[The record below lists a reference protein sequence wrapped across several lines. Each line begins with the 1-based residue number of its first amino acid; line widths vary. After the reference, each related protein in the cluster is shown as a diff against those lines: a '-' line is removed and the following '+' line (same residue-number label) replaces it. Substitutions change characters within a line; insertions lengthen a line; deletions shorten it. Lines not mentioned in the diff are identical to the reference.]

1 MDIKEEGLEPVF
13 SRVQHGTQIT
23 GNKHIQYISIN
34 YSVSIPVLMRAFF
47 VAKLSNFTQDT
58 QKCYSVN
65 IKWQ

>member
-1 MDIKEEGLEPVF
+1 MNIKEEGLEPVF

-23 GNKHIQYISIN
+23 GNKQIQYIPTTQCRL
-34 YSVSIPVLMRAFF
+34 PVLMRAFF

-58 QKCYSVN
+58 QKCFSVN